1 MVRWIRARLSYAN
14 VTSTLALFLA
24 LGTGTAYAANE
35 WTGENIVDQSL
46 TAADL
51 QIGTIGTLRVQ
62 DNSLQA
68 IDLATDSVGAS
79 EIATDAVGP
88 TEVANNSID
97 GGEIV
102 DNSLLAADLAG
113 SSVGSSEIATGAV
126 GAAEIVAGAVG
137 ASEIA
142 SNSVTSADL
151 AGGASTGAI
160 NITAGSIPN
169 GRCAD
174 VDTAI
179 PGAVTG
185 DAVIFSINGAAPA
198 GVLFYGARVPSNGH
212 VTLKVCNFTGGAM
225 PGITNLPV
233 SVITITI

>member
-1 MVRWIRARLSYAN
+1 MVGWIRARLSYAN
-14 VTSTLALFLA
+14 VASTLALFLA

-68 IDLATDSVGAS
+68 IDLAPDSVTGS
-79 EIATDAVGP
+79 EIATNAVGD
-88 TEVANNSID
+88 TEIANDSID
-97 GGEIV
+97 SGEII
-102 DNSLLAADLAG
+102 DNSLIAGDLG
-113 SSVGSSEIATGAV
+113 ISSVGASEIATGAV
-126 GAAEIVAGAVG
+126 GASEIATGAVG

-142 SNSVTSADL
+142 NNTVSSFDL
-151 AGGASTGAI
+151 AGGTSNGAI
-160 NITAGSIPN
+160 NVSAGSIAN

-174 VDTAI
+174 LDTGV
-179 PGAVTG
+179 PGAVAG

-198 GVLFYGARVPSNGH
+198 GVLFYGVRAASNGH

-225 PGITNLPV
+225 PAITNLPV
-233 SVITITI
+233 SVITITL

>member
-68 IDLATDSVGAS
+68 IDLAPGSVGAS
-79 EIATDAVGP
+79 EIATDAVGG

-97 GGEIV
+97 GGEVV
-102 DNSLLAADLAG
+102 DNSLFAPDLGAN
-113 SSVGSSEIATGAV
+113 SVGSSEIATNAV
-126 GAAEIVAGAVG
+126 GSSEIVNNTV
-137 ASEIA
+137 S
-142 SNSVTSADL
+142 SADL
-151 AGGASTGAI
+151 AGGSSTGAI
-160 NITAGSIPN
+160 NITAGSIAN

-174 VDTAI
+174 VDTGI
-179 PGAVTG
+179 PGAVAG

-198 GVLFYGARVPSNGH
+198 GVLFYGVRVPSNGH

-225 PGITNLPV
+225 PAITNLPV
-233 SVITITI
+233 SVITITL

>member
-68 IDLATDSVGAS
+68 IDLAPDSVGAS
-79 EIATDAVGP
+79 EIATDAVGA
-88 TEVANNSID
+88 TELANNSID

-102 DNSLLAADLAG
+102 DNSLFAADLG
-113 SSVGSSEIATGAV
+113 ISSVGASEIATGAV
-126 GAAEIVAGAVG
+126 GAAEIATGAVG

-142 SNSVTSADL
+142 NNTVSSADL
-151 AGGASTGAI
+151 AGGTSNGAI
-160 NITAGSIPN
+160 NIDAGSIAN
-169 GRCAD
+169 GRCTD
-174 VDTAI
+174 LDTGV
-179 PGAVTG
+179 PGAVAG

-198 GVLFYGARVPSNGH
+198 GVLFYGVRVPSNGH

-225 PGITNLPV
+225 PAIVGLPV
-233 SVITITI
+233 SVITITL

>member
-14 VTSTLALFLA
+14 VASTLALFLA

-68 IDLATDSVGAS
+68 VDLAPDSVTSSEIAIDAVNGSEIANNAIDTDEIADNSLIAADLGTNSVGA
-79 EIATDAVGP
+79 A
-88 TEVANNSID
+88 
-97 GGEIV
+97 
-102 DNSLLAADLAG
+102 
-113 SSVGSSEIATGAV
+113 EIATGAV

-137 ASEIA
+137 TSEIA
-142 SNSVTSADL
+142 NNSVTSFDL
-151 AGGASTGAI
+151 AGGAANGAI
-160 NITAGSIPN
+160 SIGAGTIAN
-169 GRCAD
+169 GRCAEL
-174 VDTAI
+174 DTAI
-179 PGAVTG
+179 PGAITG

-198 GVLFYGARVPSNGH
+198 GVLFYGVRVPSNGI
-212 VTLKVCNFTGGAM
+212 VTLKVCNFTGGVM
-225 PGITNLPV
+225 PAIVDLPV
-233 SVITITI
+233 AVITITI

>member
-14 VTSTLALFLA
+14 VASTLALFLA

-68 IDLATDSVGAS
+68 IDLAPDSVTGS
-79 EIATDAVGP
+79 EIATDAVGD
-88 TEVANNSID
+88 TEIANNSID
-97 GGEIV
+97 TGEIV
-102 DNSLLAADLAG
+102 DNSLIAGDLG
-113 SSVGSSEIATGAV
+113 TNSVGAAEIATGAV

-142 SNSVTSADL
+142 NNAVTSVDL
-151 AGGASTGAI
+151 AGGSSTGAI
-160 NITAGSIPN
+160 NITAGSIAN

-174 VDTAI
+174 VDTSI
-179 PGAVTG
+179 TGAVAG
-185 DAVIFSINGAAPA
+185 DAVIFSINGAAPV
-198 GVLFYGARVPSNGH
+198 GVLFYGVRVPSNGH

-225 PGITNLPV
+225 PAITNLPV
-233 SVITITI
+233 SVITITL

>member
-14 VTSTLALFLA
+14 VASTLALFLA

-68 IDLATDSVGAS
+68 VDLAPDSV
-79 EIATDAVGP
+79 T
-88 TEVANNSID
+88 
-97 GGEIV
+97 
-102 DNSLLAADLAG
+102 
-113 SSVGSSEIATGAV
+113 SSEIAIDAVNGSEIANNAIDTDEIADNSLIAADLGTNSV

-137 ASEIA
+137 TSEIA
-142 SNSVTSADL
+142 NNSVTSFDL
-151 AGGASTGAI
+151 AGGAANGAI
-160 NITAGSIPN
+160 SIGAGTIAN
-169 GRCAD
+169 GRCAEL
-174 VDTAI
+174 DTAI
-179 PGAVTG
+179 PGAITG

-198 GVLFYGARVPSNGH
+198 GVLFYGVRVPSNGI
-212 VTLKVCNFTGGAM
+212 VTLKVCNFTGGVM
-225 PGITNLPV
+225 PAIVDLPV
-233 SVITITI
+233 AVITITI